1 MPRRPFGSRI
11 DRTVR
16 LSASTDSGL
25 GPTHHPKHGPH
36 GGGPA
41 ATPVLTR
48 GGRSLAMTSV
58 GDRTAD
64 AAAAVRLANRP
75 DGAPVSEHRFPGRVR
90 RVSRNTALTGAA
102 LPPPPPSP
110 AAAVLAMTSVG
121 DRAADAAAAVR
132 ARKSTATLPRRESRS
147 GAQLGHDGPPERAQL
162 AGAWTGG
169 LLADRGVNHDETTG
183 RIDHDRLTAHAEEGE
198 HRPLPREDPGLVAV
212 AEERRRDARLDMT
225 LLRPHASGLRDPGR
239 RDDLSPPP
247 VAVVREQQS
256 QPRVVSQHRVDAAVG
271 RFLACAIHEPRGVR
285 LGAHRL
291 PDLL

>member
-16 LSASTDSGL
+16 LSASTDSGR
-25 GPTHHPKHGPH
+25 GPPHPPKRGPH

-41 ATPVLTR
+41 APPALTR

-110 AAAVLAMTSVG
+110 AAAVLVMTSVG
-121 DRAADAAAAVR
+121 DRTADAAAAVR
-132 ARKSTATLPRRESRS
+132 LANRPPPCRGES
-147 GAQLGHDGPPERAQL
+147 LGQVPSS
-162 AGAWTGG
+162 
-169 LLADRGVNHDETTG
+169 VTTVRQSAPSSLG
-183 RIDHDRLTAHAEEGE
+183 
-198 HRPLPREDPGLVAV
+198 PGLEGCLRTAV
-212 AEERRRDARLDMT
+212 
-225 LLRPHASGLRDPGR
+225 
-239 RDDLSPPP
+239 
-247 VAVVREQQS
+247 
-256 QPRVVSQHRVDAAVG
+256 
-271 RFLACAIHEPRGVR
+271 
-285 LGAHRL
+285 
-291 PDLL
+291 